1 MRRALAGLMLLAM
14 GAVPASASDG
24 AAFDIIGYSK
34 DGRYFAFEQ
43 FGIQDGSGFP
53 YWQVFA
59 IDLEKDAFVEGSP
72 IRVRIDSEEA
82 ELSEARAMAAAKA
95 DAVLKPLKLTV
106 PAQILAANFSTELET
121 GDGSIT
127 FARYYPVRGRVVLDD
142 SYLPVH
148 KLEIERQEAKES
160 ELGATCGEPD
170 GPYYALKLTL
180 TDVNLKQSHTIFDEK
195 KVPES
200 RGCPIAYKIT
210 AIAGAMGAPDTD
222 RLVAIISVFTRGF
235 EGIDERFIAVPFT
248 LSD

>member
-1 MRRALAGLMLLAM
+1 MRRALAGLVLLAM
-14 GAVPASASDG
+14 GAAPAAASDG
-24 AAFDIIGYSK
+24 AAFDIIGYSQ

-53 YWQVFA
+53 YWHIFA
-59 IDLEKDAFVEGSP
+59 IDLEKDTFVQGSP
-72 IRVRIDSEEA
+72 IRVRVDSEEA
-82 ELSEARAMAAAKA
+82 ELSEARALAAAKA
-95 DAVLKPLKLTV
+95 DAVLTPLKLTV
-106 PAQILAANFSTELET
+106 PGQILAANFSTELQT

-127 FARYYPVRGRVVLDD
+127 FARFYPVGGSVALDD

-148 KLEIERQEAKES
+148 RLTIEPQKAAGS
-160 ELGATCGEPD
+160 DLGATCGEPD

-180 TDVNLKQSHTIFDEK
+180 TDLKLKQSHTVFDEK

-200 RGCPIAYKIT
+200 RGCPIFYKIT
-210 AIAGAMGAPDTD
+210 AIAGGMGTPDTD

-235 EGIDERFIAVPFT
+235 EGVDERFIAIPFT